1 MNYITVSAK
10 VKRELLE
17 KARKLGIN
25 VSETIR
31 RALEEEIKKREIEW
45 AKKKIEEIS
54 SKSSLEKPSE
64 ELIRE
69 FRDKR

>member
-54 SKSSLEKPSE
+54 SKSSLENPSE